1 MSTLAAPRPT
11 PPRAD
16 FTEGSVVRAVVRMG
30 LPSMI
35 GFGVSSI
42 YDIVDMLW
50 VSRLEGA
57 PVAALT
63 FFFPFLWV
71 ITSVNQI
78 AGAGSVAVIS
88 RRYGERDIAGT
99 EAAIKDAIL
108 LKLALAFV
116 VGGIGYAMLTR
127 GLRLVGTTPEAFD
140 QAVAYGRVYLIGLG
154 AGFSSWTIFTALRG
168 VADPVKAMLLMIA
181 GNVLNLLLDPLF
193 IFGVGPFPEMGIAG
207 AALASVIAYGSTFA
221 AGLWIFFAGRS
232 NVRLHLHGELP
243 ISAARMGRMLKIG
256 APAGVGSLSF
266 ALGRTVVLP
275 WIAAFGTQVVAAF
288 GMAQRVMGFG
298 IMLIVGMG
306 LGLSA
311 LIGQTLG
318 AGKLQR
324 TWETAVRS
332 VQFSGGAMAV
342 YGALLMLGAPAIAAA
357 FFGGGPE
364 ASIAVTTLRI
374 IAVALPFQGVGI
386 MFEMTCSGA
395 GETRVPLA
403 FNLFYTWILQVPA
416 VYLATRVWGWPYPL
430 VWWTFVVSASLP
442 PFLFAVYFR
451 TRRWMGRTV

>member
-1 MSTLAAPRPT
+1 M
-11 PPRAD
+11 
-16 FTEGSVVRAVVRMG
+16 RAVVRMG

-243 ISAARMGRMLKIG
+243 ISASRMGRMLKIG

-298 IMLIVGMG
+298 IMLIV
-306 LGLSA
+306 
-311 LIGQTLG
+311 
-318 AGKLQR
+318 
-324 TWETAVRS
+324 
-332 VQFSGGAMAV
+332 
-342 YGALLMLGAPAIAAA
+342 
-357 FFGGGPE
+357 
-364 ASIAVTTLRI
+364 
-374 IAVALPFQGVGI
+374 
-386 MFEMTCSGA
+386 
-395 GETRVPLA
+395 
-403 FNLFYTWILQVPA
+403 
-416 VYLATRVWGWPYPL
+416 
-430 VWWTFVVSASLP
+430 
-442 PFLFAVYFR
+442 
-451 TRRWMGRTV
+451 

>member
-1 MSTLAAPRPT
+1 
-11 PPRAD
+11 
-16 FTEGSVVRAVVRMG
+16 
-30 LPSMI
+30 
-35 GFGVSSI
+35 
-42 YDIVDMLW
+42 
-50 VSRLEGA
+50 
-57 PVAALT
+57 
-63 FFFPFLWV
+63 
-71 ITSVNQI
+71 
-78 AGAGSVAVIS
+78 
-88 RRYGERDIAGT
+88 
-99 EAAIKDAIL
+99 
-108 LKLALAFV
+108 
-116 VGGIGYAMLTR
+116 
-127 GLRLVGTTPEAFD
+127 
-140 QAVAYGRVYLIGLG
+140 
-154 AGFSSWTIFTALRG
+154 
-168 VADPVKAMLLMIA
+168 
-181 GNVLNLLLDPLF
+181 
-193 IFGVGPFPEMGIAG
+193 MGIAG

-232 NVRLHLHGELP
+232 NVRLHLRGELP
-243 ISAARMGRMLKIG
+243 ISAARMGRMLKIS

-403 FNLFYTWILQVPA
+403 FNRYLMPSPLAAGLGFLALLSLLLPGGSSTQAAAFNLFIRSRHCAPRTRTPWSVYTSRAPA
-416 VYLATRVWGWPYPL
+416 VDSGSPPKSCQCHDRLRTIAEQAPPGM
-430 VWWTFVVSASLP
+430 VVRLRSPAPDSV
-442 PFLFAVYFR
+442 FA
-451 TRRWMGRTV
+451 GHSQP